1 MDYQAP
7 QWPGL
12 VFHGEHTAQVWGT
25 WGFSGMVRASQRPAP
40 TDLEVGSIRGCLRSP
55 IATDG
60 TSASHVP
67 FLGLVH
73 SSVKADHQT
82 KIVVLKLY

>member
-1 MDYQAP
+1 MA
-7 QWPGL
+7 WFWSSTESTLLRFGVL
-12 VFHGEHTAQVWGT
+12 G
-25 WGFSGMVRASQRPAP
+25 GFSGMVRASQRPAP
-40 TDLEVGSIRGCLRSP
+40 TDLEVGSIRVCLRSP

-73 SSVKADHQT
+73 PSVKADHQT